1 MLQAA
6 LLEAAVEAAAKGDG
20 SDDKRSTFVETYC
33 PECENLML
41 TNASFCIVCGTSV
54 RSSSRQ
60 ARSAMGISAV
70 PVGAPTVD
78 FDDPVDPVHPVAPAY
93 PADPA
98 DPAAPDTDGGA
109 K

>member
-1 MLQAA
+1 
-6 LLEAAVEAAAKGDG
+6 
-20 SDDKRSTFVETYC
+20 VETYC

-60 ARSAMGISAV
+60 ARSAMGMAV
-70 PVGAPTVD
+70 VPAGVPTVD
-78 FDDPVDPVHPVAPAY
+78 FADPVDPVHPDGPD
-93 PADPA
+93 DPVDPV
-98 DPAAPDTDGGA
+98 DPAAPSTDGGT